1 MLRLEDKT
9 VAVSAC
15 LTLRNKGNFHHVQFS
30 HTSYKQDVGRKMQYR
45 QEYTEPMEN

>member
-15 LTLRNKGNFHHVQFS
+15 HTLRNKGNFHRVKFS
-30 HTSYKQDVGRKMQYR
+30 HASYKQDVDRKMQYR
-45 QEYTEPMEN
+45 QEYTEPMGN